1 MLLSVLY
8 ISYMTKDYEKKEL
21 DELMS
26 VFYLNNMKHDI
37 SGLLLYSNKNV
48 LQYIEGDLDKIEKLY
63 NNIENDI
70 RHKNVFLLH
79 KKEIQKRLFTEWK
92 NNVNHIEYNKFKDF
106 VDSCIM
112 PINDEKISILF
123 YSFLKTNRLL

>member
-63 NNIENDI
+63 NNIQNDN
-70 RHKNVFLLH
+70 RHKSIITLY
-79 KKEIQKRLFTEWK
+79 KKEIQQREFPHWVAKINYVNYNDFIDFAELSSLKDTKLNKLF
-92 NNVNHIEYNKFKDF
+92 H
-106 VDSCIM
+106 
-112 PINDEKISILF
+112 
-123 YSFLKTNRLL
+123 SFIITNRISN